1 MEGRNSEK
9 LRLSDHCYG
18 GQLCA
23 AGLSHQV
30 DVTWVPS
37 MEVGVIQNPS
47 NARIH
52 ISHHV
57 QH

>member
-1 MEGRNSEK
+1 
-9 LRLSDHCYG
+9 
-18 GQLCA
+18 
-23 AGLSHQV
+23 LSHQV